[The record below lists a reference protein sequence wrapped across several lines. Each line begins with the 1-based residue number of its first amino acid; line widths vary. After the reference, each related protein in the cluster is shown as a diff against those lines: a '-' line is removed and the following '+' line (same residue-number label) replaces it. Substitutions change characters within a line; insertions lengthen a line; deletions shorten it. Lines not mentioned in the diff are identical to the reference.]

1 MKDTNLSYDVVRGY
15 RLKAE
20 NKIITLLKQVFL
32 SNFSRKVV
40 DKVFPYKFRVS
51 GKR

>member
-20 NKIITLLKQVFL
+20 NKIIILLKKVFL
-32 SNFSRKVV
+32 SNFSGKIV
-40 DKVFPYKFRVS
+40 DKVFLYKFGIS
-51 GKR
+51 EKR